1 MEKVIRDIMWKLIIK
16 SNLSVIGSE
25 TLNLEGNIKINL
37 EVRHA
42 DDVTYVTFSPPDFG

>member
-1 MEKVIRDIMWKLIIK
+1 MEKVIRDMIWKLILK

-25 TLNLEGNIKINL
+25 TLNLEGNIKIYL

-42 DDVTYVTFSPPDFG
+42 VDVT